1 MPRVINNN
9 YEWQMQLD
17 LPIDGGTLLG
27 LASFA
32 AAVIFQSAMLKRS
45 VEVITTRMDK
55 IEENMAKITQLLIS
69 NEGLTQRITALTD
82 RVRHIE
88 EVAMTLHTAATSGG
102 MQRRTRKPSS

>member
-1 MPRVINNN
+1 
-9 YEWQMQLD
+9 MQLD

-69 NEGLTQRITALTD
+69 NEGLTQRINALAD

-88 EVAMTLHTAATSGG
+88 EVAMTLHVASTNRQSS
-102 MQRRTRKPSS
+102 RTRKAPS

>member
-1 MPRVINNN
+1 
-9 YEWQMQLD
+9 MQLD

-55 IEENMAKITQLLIS
+55 IEENMAKIIKDETSRSRHAERS
-69 NEGLTQRITALTD
+69 NEEA
-82 RVRHIE
+82 
-88 EVAMTLHTAATSGG
+88 
-102 MQRRTRKPSS
+102 

>member
-1 MPRVINNN
+1 
-9 YEWQMQLD
+9 MQLD
-17 LPIDGGTLLG
+17 LPIDGGTWLG

-69 NEGLTQRITALTD
+69 NEGLTQRINALAD

-88 EVAMTLHTAATSGG
+88 EVAMTLHVAATNRQSP
-102 MQRRTRKPSS
+102 RARKAPS